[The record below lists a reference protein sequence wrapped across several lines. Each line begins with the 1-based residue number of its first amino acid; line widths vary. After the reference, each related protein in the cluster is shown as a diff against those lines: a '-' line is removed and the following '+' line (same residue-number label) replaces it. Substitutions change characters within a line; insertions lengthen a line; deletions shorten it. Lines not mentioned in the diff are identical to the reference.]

1 MAVHYILN
9 NQKRITEKN
18 ILLLGAGEIGQNT
31 VENLV
36 KHVYQ
41 PKVKIANRTQEK
53 AAKIS
58 EKYNIPNIDYADFD
72 KELKNTDILIVAT
85 GAKTPI
91 INKSHLKDGKE
102 ILIIDLSIPHN
113 VDKDVS
119 ELENVTLIDVDELS
133 KQIQETIQ
141 QREKE
146 IPKAEVII
154 KEMTKDFLEW
164 EKKRKLAPNIHH
176 FKAVLK
182 NMERNEMHNFYRK
195 NKYIN
200 IQDMELSEKMI
211 QKITNRFAKYIIDNP
226 LKAEEIS
233 KLMHEILVEQPN
245 NEFNEKH

>member
-1 MAVHYILN
+1 M
-9 NQKRITEKN
+9 
-18 ILLLGAGEIGQNT
+18 
-31 VENLV
+31 
-36 KHVYQ
+36 
-41 PKVKIANRTQEK
+41 
-53 AAKIS
+53 
-58 EKYNIPNIDYADFD
+58 
-72 KELKNTDILIVAT
+72 
-85 GAKTPI
+85 
-91 INKSHLKDGKE
+91 
-102 ILIIDLSIPHN
+102 
-113 VDKDVS
+113 
-119 ELENVTLIDVDELS
+119 TLIDVDELS

-146 IPKAEVII
+146 IPKAEFII

-176 FKAVLK
+176 FKASLK

-200 IQDMELSEKMI
+200 INDMELSDKMI

>member
-1 MAVHYILN
+1 MFIS
-9 NQKRITEKN
+9 QKLKLPTE
-18 ILLLGAGEIGQNT
+18 
-31 VENLV
+31 
-36 KHVYQ
+36 
-41 PKVKIANRTQEK
+41 TQEK
-53 AAKIS
+53 AEKIS
-58 EKYNIPNIDYADFD
+58 QKYNIPHVDYSNFD
-72 KELKNTDILIVAT
+72 QELRNTDILIVAT
-85 GAKTPI
+85 GAKHPI
-91 INKSHLKDGKE
+91 VNQSHFPNGKE
-102 ILIIDLSIPHN
+102 TLVIDLSIPHN
-113 VDKDVS
+113 VEKNVT
-119 ELENVTLIDVDELS
+119 ENKNVTLIDVDELS

-146 IPKAEVII
+146 IPKAEKII
-154 KEMTKDFLEW
+154 KELMKDFIEW

-182 NMERNEMHNFYRK
+182 NMERNEMHNFYKK

-200 IQDMELSEKMI
+200 ITDMELSDKMI